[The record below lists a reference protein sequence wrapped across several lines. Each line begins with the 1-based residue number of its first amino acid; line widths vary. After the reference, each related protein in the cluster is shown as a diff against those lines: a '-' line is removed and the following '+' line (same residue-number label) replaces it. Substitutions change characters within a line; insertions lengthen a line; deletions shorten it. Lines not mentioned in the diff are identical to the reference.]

1 MYDSVSVLK
10 QECQEKLDEAMPIYN
25 KALRALET
33 LEKKDIVEMKSY
45 PSPPEE
51 VAVVISAVCL
61 LKDKKENWDE
71 GKKLMSNPQE
81 FITSLREYNKDDIK
95 EAKLKKL
102 KKYIDDER
110 MIPERVEKKSSAAKS
125 ICLWAHAVYNYA
137 MVLKIINPKKIDL
150 ARAEAELK
158 VVDTNLKAKQATL
171 QAVRDEIEDL

>member
-1 MYDSVSVLK
+1 M
-10 QECQEKLDEAMPIYN
+10 
-25 KALRALET
+25 
-33 LEKKDIVEMKSY
+33 
-45 PSPPEE
+45 
-51 VAVVISAVCL
+51 
-61 LKDKKENWDE
+61 
-71 GKKLMSNPQE
+71 
-81 FITSLREYNKDDIK
+81 
-95 EAKLKKL
+95 